1 MKERSKSHAN
11 INKCKHK
18 QQLVVEPY
26 LHFPVN
32 RTIQKYIE
40 SKQIELKEHNN
51 NNHNNSNSNKQ
62 SMQIKKERE
71 FNLTMKGNKMQ
82 QHHYCYHTPMNKQ
95 HNELIQLKEDNVK
108 LKEMLI
114 MYKQQYEQLFQ
125 TFNSLKK
132 EIDLFALSSQ
142 LKVKQKPKRQINN
155 NNNSNNVNACSI
167 KAKKQFISNDDEML
181 PNNNNNMVKT
191 NSNYNTTINGL
202 SFSDEDEILN

>member
-26 LHFPVN
+26 LYFPVN
-32 RTIQKYIE
+32 KTIQKYIE
-40 SKQIELKEHNN
+40 SKQIELKEHSNN
-51 NNHNNSNSNKQ
+51 NNNNNSNKQ
-62 SMQIKKERE
+62 SMQLKKERE
-71 FNLTMKGNKMQ
+71 FNLTMKSNKMQ
-82 QHHYCYHTPMNKQ
+82 QHNYCCNTPMNKQ

-132 EIDLFALSSQ
+132 EIDLFALSTQ
-142 LKVKQKPKRQINN
+142 LKVKHKPKRQINN
-155 NNNSNNVNACSI
+155 NNSNNTNTYSI
-167 KAKKQFISNDDEML
+167 KAKKQFISNDEML
-181 PNNNNNMVKT
+181 SNNNMMKT

>member
-32 RTIQKYIE
+32 KTIQKYIE
-40 SKQIELKEHNN
+40 SKQIELKEHSNN
-51 NNHNNSNSNKQ
+51 NNNSNKQ
-62 SMQIKKERE
+62 SMQLKKERE
-71 FNLTMKGNKMQ
+71 FNLTMKSNKMQ
-82 QHHYCYHTPMNKQ
+82 QQHNYCYNIPMNKQ

-132 EIDLFALSSQ
+132 EIDLFTLSTQ

-155 NNNSNNVNACSI
+155 NNSNNTNTYSI
-167 KAKKQFISNDDEML
+167 KAKKQFISNDEML
-181 PNNNNNMVKT
+181 PNNNMMKT